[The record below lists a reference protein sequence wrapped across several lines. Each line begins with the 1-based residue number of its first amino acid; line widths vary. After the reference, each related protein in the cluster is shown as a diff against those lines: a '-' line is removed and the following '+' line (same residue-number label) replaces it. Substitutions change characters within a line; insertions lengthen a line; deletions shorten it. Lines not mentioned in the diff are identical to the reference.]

1 MTYTVTFETSEPLTS
16 DDTDML
22 IETIMELGGNEVE
35 VDEED

>member
-1 MTYTVTFETSEPLTS
+1 MTYTVTFETSEPLSS

-35 VDEED
+35 IDED

>member
-1 MTYTVTFETSEPLTS
+1 MTYTVTFETSEPLSS

-35 VDEED
+35 INDED